1 MIKKVRLLVLLSIF
15 FSCKNELPVD
25 KSKTLPFYNSAAFTP
40 EWISEKDV
48 NYSKIHKIDSF
59 EFINQN
65 GHKITNKNFEGKI
78 YIADFF
84 FTTCPSICPI
94 LAKNMGVI
102 QEFYKEDITI
112 MLLSHTVMPS
122 VDSVEKIKEYAI
134 EKGVIDQKWHLI
146 TGDRDEI
153 YNIARTSYFADE
165 DFKKTK
171 DESEFIH
178 TENFVLVDGKG
189 RIRGVYNGTLG
200 VDILRLKRHVKILKK
215 EL

>member
-40 EWISEKDV
+40 EWISENDA
-48 NYSKIHKIDSF
+48 NYSKIHTIDSF
-59 EFINQN
+59 EFTNQN
-65 GHKITNKNFEGKI
+65 GQKITNSTFEGKI

-102 QEFYKEDITI
+102 QEFYKDDITI

-200 VDILRLKRHVKILKK
+200 VDILRLKRHIKILKK
-215 EL
+215 EF

>member
-40 EWISEKDV
+40 EWISENDA
-48 NYSKIHKIDSF
+48 NYSKIHTIDSF
-59 EFINQN
+59 EFTNQN
-65 GHKITNKNFEGKI
+65 GQKITNSTFEGKI

-102 QEFYKEDITI
+102 QEFYKDDITI

>member
-40 EWISEKDV
+40 EWISENDA
-48 NYSKIHKIDSF
+48 NYSKIHTIDSF
-59 EFINQN
+59 EFTNQN
-65 GHKITNKNFEGKI
+65 GQKITNSTFEGKI

>member
-40 EWISEKDV
+40 EWISENDA
-48 NYSKIHKIDSF
+48 NYSKIHTIDSF
-59 EFINQN
+59 EFTNQN
-65 GHKITNKNFEGKI
+65 GQKITNSNFEGKI
-78 YIADFF
+78 YISDFF